1 MADPK
6 PGISISGGSVS
17 GVNINQGDNNQ
28 VVQGD
33 GNQAVVGNNN
43 QVNQAAG
50 AEPIT
55 QTDVVDLLA
64 QIETL
69 IAQAELPEDIKDE
82 VATYAKAAK
91 KSAEKAEPK
100 KDAIKTN
107 LQSMGE
113 TITEASKTVD
123 AAKGLWQTVL
133 PIALKIGTWL
143 GVAAL
148 FA

>member
-1 MADPK
+1 MATPK
-6 PGISISGGSVS
+6 PGFSISNSTVS
-17 GVNINQGDNNQ
+17 GVNIAQGDNNQ

-33 GNQAVVGNNN
+33 GNQVIVGDNN
-43 QVNQAAG
+43 QVGVAPLSQ
-50 AEPIT
+50 P
-55 QTDVVDLLA
+55 DVVSLLA
-64 QIETL
+64 EIEAA
-69 IAQAELPEDIKDE
+69 IAQADLPEDIKDE
-82 VATYAKAAK
+82 AATYAKAAK
-91 KSAEKAEPK
+91 QSAEKDKPK

-133 PIALKIGTWL
+133 PIAAKIGTWL

-148 FA
+148 FG

>member
-6 PGISISGGSVS
+6 SGFSISGSTVS
-17 GVNINQGDNNQ
+17 GVNITQGDNNQ

-33 GNQAVVGNNN
+33 GNQAVVGNDN
-43 QVNQAAG
+43 QVNQVAG

-55 QTDVVDLLA
+55 QTDVVDLLE
-64 QIETL
+64 QIEAL
-69 IAQAELPEDIKDE
+69 ITKAELPEDIKDE
-82 VATYAKAAK
+82 AAIYAKAAK
-91 KSAEKAEPK
+91 KSAEKDEPK

-148 FA
+148 FG